1 MNDHCRCEHDVLRAA
16 QEGRWTE
23 ALQSHVAACEECQAA
38 ASVSAFM
45 GMLSADD
52 ARVRALPSASAVWLK
67 AQLLRDTLA
76 ADRVTRPFTV
86 FQWVA
91 YFVVASGW
99 AGLMTWKWNAVRDWL
114 LSFTPSRVIQS
125 ASGLG
130 APSVPLAFY
139 AGILVLASLTMFL
152 ALHTILAEE

>member
-1 MNDHCRCEHDVLRAA
+1 MSDHCRYEHDVLRAA
-16 QEGRWTE
+16 QEGRWTD
-23 ALQSHVAACEECQAA
+23 ALQSHVASCEECQAA

-45 GMLSADD
+45 GMLADD
-52 ARVRALPSASAVWLK
+52 DVRVRALPSGSAVWLK

-76 ADRVTRPFTV
+76 ADRVNRPFTI

-114 LSFTPSRVIQS
+114 LGFTPSRI
-125 ASGLG
+125 
-130 APSVPLAFY
+130 
-139 AGILVLASLTMFL
+139 I
-152 ALHTILAEE
+152 